1 MSTAYQKQVVSLDAA
16 VQQIGTSGDL
26 LLPLAPAQPVGLLR
40 ALGQRERF
48 DGFNLWCALLQ
59 EPFELLSRPGV
70 RVASQFFGP
79 VERMMSA
86 AGFTIERDQ
95 LKPNGRHYLM
105 ASHPGTGINV
115 AIVLEQVA
123 GQASTGGC
131 INYLRQLKKG
141 PTVSRGINV
150 ALLTSRDVPT
160 LEYTLPGFQGVRLDQ
175 KSLYACM
182 AGGNVYANIHISKVQ
197 YTEADAALFQQLLTT
212 VRLQPEPS
220 PRITPHQPNTAA
232 PLFSVEPVRY
242 EQKNETR
249 AIAP

>member
-1 MSTAYQKQVVSLDAA
+1 MDTSRTRTVRSTILALTSLILSPF
-16 VQQIGTSGDL
+16 VTGDL
-26 LLPLAPAQPVGLLR
+26 PAMALEGSARTILPQPNSPVGLSIDL
-40 ALGQRERF
+40 
-48 DGFNLWCALLQ
+48 
-59 EPFELLSRPGV
+59 
-70 RVASQFFGP
+70 
-79 VERMMSA
+79 

-212 VRLQPEPS
+212 VRLQPGPS
-220 PRITPHQPNTAA
+220 PRITSHQPNTAA

-242 EQKNETR
+242 ELTNETR